1 MLLKVAHALLIIMM
15 MDLLIAY
22 YALTPIVI
30 LVKAMEIV

>member
-15 MDLLIAY
+15 MDLLLAY
-22 YALTPIVI
+22 NALTPIAI